1 MTGQRR
7 PLLAFGPPVVS
18 ERPAQPTR
26 DMPRLSKPGAGR
38 QGQRLTPQF
47 RELVA
52 AFDAERARL
61 GADTPDEVDPAL
73 VVVFDLAGSV
83 KDFRNA
89 INQID
94 GLEFL
99 SELLGERT
107 DPDDDFYM
115 TERDVGRT
123 DKPVSHSLYLVMSN
137 ARAIDELLRL
147 FALWQRDPSASF
159 ERGLGKF
166 KDAFQQLTAIRR
178 WGPED
183 RIRETGLRERWQE
196 TLQVVGESVS
206 SVLVEAELWYRQD
219 AAQRATAEAHVAQT
233 ITTSGGHI
241 LDRAQIADIHY
252 HALLAE
258 LPVQQVHSVLNDGAE
273 SIRLLT
279 TDEVM
284 FVSPFIPMSVTPPTL
299 DPVAAVQLPPGERVD
314 GLPRIALMDG
324 LPFSNHAVLAGRLL
338 VDDPDGLGENYPL
351 SSRHHGTAMASLIIH
366 GDLSVPGEPLDVL
379 HG

>member
-1 MTGQRR
+1 
-7 PLLAFGPPVVS
+7 
-18 ERPAQPTR
+18 
-26 DMPRLSKPGAGR
+26 MPRLSKPGAGR

-178 WGPED
+178 WGL
-183 RIRETGLRERWQE
+183 RIG
-196 TLQVVGESVS
+196 SVRP
-206 SVLVEAELWYRQD
+206 ACG
-219 AAQRATAEAHVAQT
+219 
-233 ITTSGGHI
+233 SGGKKPC
-241 LDRAQIADIHY
+241 RSWA
-252 HALLAE
+252 
-258 LPVQQVHSVLNDGAE
+258 
-273 SIRLLT
+273 
-279 TDEVM
+279 
-284 FVSPFIPMSVTPPTL
+284 SP
-299 DPVAAVQLPPGERVD
+299 
-314 GLPRIALMDG
+314 
-324 LPFSNHAVLAGRLL
+324 
-338 VDDPDGLGENYPL
+338 
-351 SSRHHGTAMASLIIH
+351 
-366 GDLSVPGEPLDVL
+366 
-379 HG
+379 